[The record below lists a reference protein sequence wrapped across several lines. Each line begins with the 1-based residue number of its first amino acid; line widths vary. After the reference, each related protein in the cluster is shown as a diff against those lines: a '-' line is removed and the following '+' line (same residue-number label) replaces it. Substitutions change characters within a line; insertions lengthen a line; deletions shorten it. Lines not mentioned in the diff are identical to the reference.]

1 MDGATSAF
9 VEAEMTPYELANV
22 KKFATPDAYERYAKE
37 FHDRQALKNEINS
50 NTANNANTTVQTIDW
65 SSFPLPRTTHAN
77 SLTETMARDEHFMAH
92 MKAGEQFIRANFHKL
107 RSGLTQGRSAQTGL
121 AKEAPVT
128 VPSATTGTID
138 GGLTK
143 EAFLHARDRFL
154 ERKFGTEYMETEDLG
169 QSEHQ
174 GEQQPE
180 AQAGRNQEVV

>member
-1 MDGATSAF
+1 VDGATSAF
-9 VEAEMTPYELANV
+9 VEAEMTPYELGNV

-50 NTANNANTTVQTIDW
+50 NTANRTVQTIDW

-77 SLTETMARDEHFMAH
+77 SLTETMARDAHFMAH

-107 RSGLTQGRSAQTGL
+107 RSGLTQERSAQTGL
-121 AKEAPVT
+121 AKEAPVI
-128 VPSATTGTID
+128 TTGTID

-143 EAFLHARDRFL
+143 DAFLHARDRFL

-169 QSEHQ
+169 ESA
-174 GEQQPE
+174 E
-180 AQAGRNQEVV
+180 AQPGRNQEVV